1 MCAAGRRR
9 QITLVVA
16 VVVVDIVSDKWNCMF
31 SDLLT
36 IRNGGEGRERDGVG
50 VEVIIII
57 YKSAINNK
65 SFKVA

>member
-1 MCAAGRRR
+1 
-9 QITLVVA
+9 
-16 VVVVDIVSDKWNCMF
+16 MF

-36 IRNGGEGRERDGVG
+36 IRNEGEGRERDGVG